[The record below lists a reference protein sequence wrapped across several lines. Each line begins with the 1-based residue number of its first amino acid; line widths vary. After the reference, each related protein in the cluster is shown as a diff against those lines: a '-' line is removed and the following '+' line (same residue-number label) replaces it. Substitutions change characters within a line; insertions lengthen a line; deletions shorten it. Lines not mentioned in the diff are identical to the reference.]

1 MTTELT
7 SPFLDALR
15 NRVLIGDGAMG
26 TQLQSFDLDVEKDF
40 FGLEGC
46 NEILNDTRPDILEL
60 IHRRYFEA
68 GADLVE
74 TNTFGCNL
82 PNLADYDIADRIRE
96 LAEKG
101 TAIARKVADEMGP
114 SEDGTPRFVLGSL
127 GPGTKLPSLGHAP
140 YASLRDAYTEAGL
153 GMLDGGADAFLIET
167 CQDLLQVKAAV
178 NGVKAAMRQLEKRIP
193 IIVHVTVETTG
204 TMLMGSEIGAAL
216 ATLQPLGIDMIGL
229 NCATGPD
236 EMSEHLRYLST
247 NASIPVSVMP
257 NAGLPVLGK
266 NGATY
271 PLQPDELGTALRGFI
286 EDYGLSMV
294 GGCCGTTPEHIS
306 AVRDA
311 VLGRGA
317 WESEGAAVRA
327 VREREAADAPAIDEV
342 SSLYAPMPLTQD
354 TGITMIGERTNANG
368 SKAFR
373 EAMLAGD
380 WEKCLNTGRSQV
392 TDGAHLVDLCVD
404 YVGRDGR
411 EDMATLASQIATQVT
426 LPVMLDSTE
435 PDVLRVG
442 LEHLGGR
449 CAVNSVN
456 FEDGDGPDSRYQ
468 RIMELVVEHGAAVV
482 ALVIDEE
489 GQARTADKKVEIA
502 ERLIADITG
511 TWGLRKQDIIVDC
524 LTFPISTGQEETRR
538 DGIETINAIRELK
551 DRHPEIHTTLGL
563 SNISFGLNPAA
574 RQVLNSV
581 FLNECINA
589 GLDSAIAHSSKILPM
604 NRIDERQRE
613 VALDMVYDRRR
624 DASHPDGE
632 YDPLQTFM
640 ELFEGVSAADA
651 KDARAEKLAAL
662 PLLDRLAQ
670 RIIDGERTGIEEDLD
685 LAMKEKEPLAIVNED
700 LLRGMQTV
708 GDLFGSGQ
716 MQLPFVL
723 QSAETMKAAVG
734 YLEGFM
740 DAEDATGSKGSIVL
754 ATVKGD
760 VHDIGKNLV
769 EIILSNNGYTV
780 HNLGIKQSVSSILS
794 AAKDHDVDAI
804 GMSGLLVKST
814 VIMKENLEELN
825 STGDAQ
831 RFPVLLGGAALTR
844 TYVENDL
851 SEIYQGDVFY
861 GRDAFEGL
869 RIMDALMAE
878 KRGEGLDPTSPEA
891 IAAAEKKEK
900 RRARNERSKRIAAK
914 RAAEA
919 AANAPEVPA
928 RSDVAVDVP
937 VAKPPFWG
945 TRIVKGIPINDYLTC
960 LDERALFMGQWGLRG
975 TRGDDGPSYEELVE
989 SEGRPRFRA
998 WLQRLRAENILQHAA
1013 VVYGYFPAISEGD
1026 KVHVLPLPAAGE
1038 EPDPHAEPVVTWEF
1052 PRQQRG
1058 RFLCIADFIRSKE
1071 TAIHEGKVDVLPF
1084 QLVTMGQPIAD
1095 FANDIYAK
1103 NEYRDYLEVHGI
1115 GVQLTEALAEYWHQ
1129 RVRSELAFTD
1139 GTTAA
1144 RDDSDDTQDFF
1155 NLKYR
1160 GARYSFGYGS
1170 CPDLEFRKGMIDLLQ
1185 PERIGVELSEELQLH
1200 PEQST
1205 DAFVLYHPEAK
1216 YFNV

>member
-1 MTTELT
+1 MTDQHN
-7 SPFLDALR
+7 SQFLEALSQ
-15 NRVLIGDGAMG
+15 RVLVGDGAMG
-26 TQLQSFDLDVEKDF
+26 TQLQSFDLDVDKDF
-40 FGLEGC
+40 LGLEGC
-46 NEILNDTRPDILEL
+46 NEILNDTRPDIVEQ

-82 PNLADYDIADRIRE
+82 SNLGDYDIADRNRE
-96 LAEKG
+96 LAYKG
-101 TAIARKVADEMGP
+101 TSIARRVADEMGP
-114 SEDGTPRFVLGSL
+114 GREDMRRFVLGSL
-127 GPGTKLPSLGHAP
+127 GPGTKLPSLAQAP
-140 YASLRDAYTEAGL
+140 YEDLRDAYTQAGL
-153 GMLDGGADAFLIET
+153 GIIEGGADAFLIET
-167 CQDLLQVKAAV
+167 CQDLLQVKAAI
-178 NGVKAAMRQLEKRIP
+178 NGVKAAMEELDQHIP
-193 IIVHVTVETTG
+193 IVVHVTVETTG

-216 ATLQPLGIDMIGL
+216 ASLQSLGIDMIGL
-229 NCATGPD
+229 NCATGPA

-271 PLQPDELGTALRGFI
+271 PLTADELGTALRGFV
-286 EDYGLSMV
+286 EEFGLAMV

-311 VLGRGA
+311 VCGTGD
-317 WESEGAAVRA
+317 WEGQGAATQSSRA
-327 VREREAADAPAIDEV
+327 TMTGDKERIDEV
-342 SSLYAPMPLTQD
+342 SSLYSATELTQA

-373 EAMLAGD
+373 EAMLDGD
-380 WEKCLNTGRSQV
+380 LETCLNIARGQV
-392 TDGAHLVDLCVD
+392 TDGAHMIDLCVD

-411 EDMATLASQIATQVT
+411 EDMAKIAQQVAT
-426 LPVMLDSTE
+426 SITIPVMLDSTE
-435 PDVLRVG
+435 PEVLRVG

-468 RIMELVVEHGAAVV
+468 RIMKLVVEHGAAVV
-482 ALVIDEE
+482 ALAIDEE
-489 GQARTADKKVEIA
+489 GQARTKEKKVEIA

-511 TWGLRKQDIIVDC
+511 TWGLAEQDIIVDC

-538 DGIETINAIRELK
+538 DGIETIEAIRELK
-551 DRHPEIHTTLGL
+551 KRHPKIHTTLGL

-581 FLNECINA
+581 FLNECIEA

-604 NRIDERQRE
+604 NKIDERQRE

-624 DASHPDGE
+624 EADHPDGA
-632 YDPLQTFM
+632 YDPLQVFM
-640 ELFEGVSAADA
+640 DLFEGVSAADA
-651 KDARAEKLAAL
+651 KDARAEKLAAM
-662 PLLDRLAQ
+662 PLFDRLAQ
-670 RIIDGERTGIEEDLD
+670 RIIDGERTGIEADLD
-685 LAMKEKEPLAIVNED
+685 EGMKEKSPLAIVNED

-723 QSAETMKAAVG
+723 QSAETMKTAVS

-740 DAEDATGSKGSIVL
+740 DAEDSTGSKGSILL

-780 HNLGIKQSVSSILS
+780 HNLGIKQPIATILS
-794 AAKDHDVDAI
+794 AAQEYGVDAI

-814 VIMKENLEELN
+814 VVMKDNLVEMN
-825 STGDAQ
+825 AAGVAQ

-844 TYVENDL
+844 TYVEDDL
-851 SEIYQGDVFY
+851 SEIYEGDVFY
-861 GRDAFEGL
+861 GKDAFEGL
-869 RIMDALMAE
+869 RIMDQVMAE
-878 KRGEGLDPTSPEA
+878 KRGEAPDEDSPEA
-891 IAAAEKKEK
+891 IAAREKKEE
-900 RRARNERSKRIAAK
+900 RRARRERSKRIAAK
-914 RAAEA
+914 RAAAA
-919 AANAPEVPA
+919 AANAPEIPE

-937 VAKPPFWG
+937 IASPPFWG
-945 TRIVKGIPINDYLTC
+945 TRIVKGIALNDYLDT
-960 LDERALFMGQWGLRG
+960 LDERALFMGQWGLRA
-975 TRGDDGPSYEELVE
+975 TRGGDGPSYEELVE
-989 SEGRPRFRA
+989 TEGRPRLRA

-1026 KVHVLPLPAAGE
+1026 TVHVLPLPAEGE
-1038 EPDPHAEPVVTWEF
+1038 QPDPAAEPVVSWTF
-1052 PRQQRG
+1052 PRQQRPKY
-1058 RFLCIADFIRSKE
+1058 LCIADFIQSRKRAIE
-1071 TAIHEGKVDVLPF
+1071 TGTVDVLPF

-1095 FANDIYAK
+1095 FANEIYAK

-1129 RVRSELAFTD
+1129 RVRQELAFSD
-1139 GTTAA
+1139 GSNAGSE
-1144 RDDSDDTQDFF
+1144 DSNNTEDFF
-1155 NLKYR
+1155 KLKYR

-1170 CPDLEFRKGMIDLLQ
+1170 CPDITFREGMVKLLE
-1185 PERIGVELSEELQLH
+1185 PERIGVELL
-1200 PEQST
+1200 
-1205 DAFVLYHPEAK
+1205 
-1216 YFNV
+1216 